1 MLNQNKT
8 SCQRTRI
15 RALKWLFICFI
26 LVLLFTSLPLP
37 AGAALFYTGGVT
49 IDALSAT
56 IDVTDRADITVEYE
70 LVNQGDETETVDLTF
85 SLTNAT
91 TLIDG
96 SELSNPVAFDLGQK
110 KKLTLSYYLSLPD
123 AEYQSVLFAPMLLFD
138 DMASAKTTGNYA
150 IRLILPEGIERI
162 IYSSMS
168 YDDTAI
174 QDGRLVLL
182 WEKTDVY
189 PSPLSIAW
197 TTLDVDIAATKKAMP
212 PSITTAGEVI
222 EVEVTI
228 ENKSDKAVGN
238 VTMRDGFYPGTF
250 EAVSPLDEFELIQTE
265 MSDPHLYW
273 TKEVDN
279 LEPGE
284 TMSFTYSVK
293 VKALGFETR
302 LNALVVSVNGIPVG
316 VSNDVIL
323 FSELEERYAT
333 QVSECEFPTTYVII
347 GVVVVAAIIASTIII
362 RLRRKA

>member
-1 MLNQNKT
+1 MLIRRKT
-8 SCQRTRI
+8 SCQRLQI
-15 RALKWLFICFI
+15 RALKWLFVSFI
-26 LVLLFTSLPLP
+26 LILLSVSLPLL
-37 AGAALFYTGGVT
+37 AGAALFYTGGIA
-49 IDALSAT
+49 IDTLSAT

-70 LVNQGDETETVDLTF
+70 LVNQGDDTESVTLTL
-85 SLTNAT
+85 SPADAIA
-91 TLIDG
+91 LIDG
-96 SELSNPVAFDLGQK
+96 SELSNPVAFDPGQK
-110 KKLTLSYYLSLPD
+110 RKLTLSYYLSLPD
-123 AEYQSVLFAPMLLFD
+123 AEYQSMLFAPMLLFD
-138 DMASAKTTGNYA
+138 DMASAETTGNYA

-168 YDDTAI
+168 YDDTAT

-182 WEKTDVY
+182 WEKTNIY
-189 PSPLSIAW
+189 PSPLSVAW
-197 TTLDVDIAATKKAMP
+197 TTLDVDITATKKAMP

-302 LNALVVSVNGIPVG
+302 LDALVVSVNGIPVG

-323 FSELEERYAT
+323 FSELEERYGARD
-333 QVSECEFPTTYVII
+333 SECEFPTVYVII
-347 GVVVVAAIIASTIII
+347 GVVVVAAIIASTFVI
-362 RLRRKA
+362 RSRRKA